1 MSLERIRNFSIIAH
15 IDHGKSTLADRFLEI
30 TQTINKEKLQEQFLD
45 QMDLEREKGITIKSH
60 PVRLEY
66 KGYILNLIDTPGH
79 VDFSYEVSRALRSCE
94 GAILLVDV
102 TQGVQAQT
110 LANYLQAVSL
120 NLHIVPVFN
129 KVDLPNYNEE
139 FLKKQVED
147 ILLIPYEDFEKV
159 SAKTGYNVEKVLDR
173 VIKDIPCPKGNP
185 KLPFRSLIFDAVYSS
200 YKGVIVYIRVFDG
213 RIKKGDKIRFYST
226 GKVFEVEEVG
236 VFKPFYKEV
245 DILQAGEVGYFCASI
260 KDIAD
265 TKVGDTV
272 CSSGEASLRVEEV
285 KPISGFKD
293 PKPMVFCGFYPADGD
308 DYLKLEDSI
317 LKLKLND
324 AALFFEKEKSAALGF
339 GFRCG
344 FLGLLHMQIVQERLE
359 RHFNLN
365 IISTTPTVKYKIVY
379 NNKEEEIDS
388 PALWP
393 DNTKIEKVLE
403 PYIKG
408 KIIIPHEYLNDVL
421 KLLQDKRGQSVNIE
435 KAGNLLIVDIEA
447 PLAEIIVDF
456 FDKLKSY
463 TRGFASFDYEFL
475 DYRESDLVKVD
486 ILVHNTKVDALSFII
501 HRQKAYYASRKIV
514 QKLRETIGKQLF
526 EYKIQAAIGSR
537 VIASEVVK
545 PMKKDVLAKCY
556 GGDVTRKRKLLENQK
571 EGKKRMKTVGKV
583 SIPQEAFWQ
592 VLSLN
597 EE

>member
-1 MSLERIRNFSIIAH
+1 MVDLDRIRNFSIIAH

-30 TQTINKEKLQEQFLD
+30 TNTVNKEKIQEQFLD

-66 KGYILNLIDTPGH
+66 KGYVLNLIDTPGH

-94 GAILLVDV
+94 GAVLLVDV

-110 LANYLQAVSL
+110 LANYLQAVNL
-120 NLHIVPVFN
+120 NLKIVPVFN
-129 KVDLPNYNEE
+129 KVDLQNYNEE

-147 ILLIPYEDFEKV
+147 ILFIPFEEFEKI

-173 VIKDIPCPKGNP
+173 IISDIPCPIGNINY
-185 KLPFRSLIFDAVYSS
+185 PFRALVFDAVYSS

-213 RIKKGDKIRFYST
+213 KIKKGDKVKFLST
-226 GKVFEVEEVG
+226 GRVFEVEEVG

-245 DILQAGEVGYFCASI
+245 GVLSAGEVGYFCASI
-260 KDIAD
+260 KDL
-265 TKVGDTV
+265 TETRVGDTV
-272 CSSGEASLRVEEV
+272 SDSDVQ
-285 KPISGFKD
+285 PISGFRE

-308 DYLKLEDSI
+308 EYSKLEDAI

-324 AALFFEKEKSAALGF
+324 SALFFEKEKSMALGY

-359 RHFNLN
+359 RHFG
-365 IISTTPTVKYKIVY
+365 ITIVSTTPTVKYKVVFDSR
-379 NNKEEEIDS
+379 ELEIDS
-388 PALWP
+388 PSLWP
-393 DNTKIEKVLE
+393 DNKKIDKILE

-408 KIIIPHEYLNDVL
+408 KIIIPHEFLSEVM
-421 KLLQDKRGQSVNIE
+421 KLVQDKRGEIVHIE
-435 KAGNLLIVDIEA
+435 KVGNLLIIDIEA
-447 PLAEIIVDF
+447 PLSEIIVDF

-463 TRGFASFDYEFL
+463 TKGFASFDYEFL
-475 DYRESDLVKVD
+475 EYRQSDLVKVD
-486 ILVHNTKVDALSFII
+486 ILVHNVKIDALSFII

-526 EYKIQAAIGSR
+526 EYKIQAAVGGK
-537 VIASEVVK
+537 VIASESVK
-545 PMKKDVLAKCY
+545 PLKKDVLAKCY
-556 GGDVTRKRKLLENQK
+556 GGDVTRKRKLLEKQK
-571 EGKKRMKTVGKV
+571 EGKKRMKTIGKV

-592 VLSLN
+592 VLSIG

>member
-1 MSLERIRNFSIIAH
+1 MNIDKDPEKIRNFSIIAH

-30 TQTINKEKLQEQFLD
+30 TNTINRDKLQEQFLD

-79 VDFSYEVSRALRSCE
+79 VDFHYEVSRALSACE

-102 TQGVQAQT
+102 SQGVQAQT
-110 LANYLQAVSL
+110 LANYLQAL
-120 NLHIVPVFN
+120 NLKLTIIPVFN
-129 KVDLPNYNEE
+129 KIDLPNYNEDY
-139 FLKKQVED
+139 LRKQVED
-147 ILLIPYEDFEKV
+147 ILLIPFEDFEKI

-173 VIKDIPCPKGNP
+173 VINEIPHPKGSFNSG
-185 KLPFRSLIFDAVYSS
+185 LRALVFDAVYSS

-213 RIKKGDKIRFYST
+213 SIKKGDKIKFYST
-226 GKVFEVEEVG
+226 GNVFIVEEVG
-236 VFKPFYKEV
+236 VFKPFYQEV
-245 DILQAGEVGYFCASI
+245 DFLSVGEVGYICASI
-260 KDIAD
+260 KDLKE
-265 TKVGDTV
+265 TRVGDTI
-272 CSSGEASLRVEEV
+272 CSVDCDV
-285 KPISGFKD
+285 DPIAGFKE

-308 DYLKLEDSI
+308 DYFKLEDAI

-324 AALFFEKEKSAALGF
+324 SALYFEKEKSNALGH

-359 RHFNLN
+359 RHFGLN
-365 IISTTPTVKYKIVY
+365 VVSTTPTVKYKIFY
-379 NNKEEEIDS
+379 NGKEIEIDS

-393 DNTKIEKVLE
+393 DNVKIEKVME

-408 KIIIPHEYLNDVL
+408 RIIIPHEFLNDIT
-421 KLLQDKRGQSVNIE
+421 KLVHEKRGEIIHVD

-447 PLAEIIVDF
+447 PLSEIIVDF

-463 TRGFASFDYEFL
+463 TKGFASFDYEL
-475 DYRESDLVKVD
+475 YDYRESDLVKVD
-486 ILVHNTKVDALSFII
+486 ILVHNVKVDSLSFII
-501 HRQKAYYASRKIV
+501 HRQKAYYTSRKIV

-526 EYKIQAAIGSR
+526 EYKIQAALGGR

-545 PMKKDVLAKCY
+545 PLRKDVLAKCY
-556 GGDVTRKRKLLENQK
+556 GGDVTRKRKLLEKQK

-592 VLSLN
+592 VLSIDEN
-597 EE
+597 E

>member
-1 MSLERIRNFSIIAH
+1 MNVDKNPEKIRNFSIIAH

-30 TQTINKEKLQEQFLD
+30 TNTINRDKLQEQFLD

-79 VDFSYEVSRALRSCE
+79 VDFHYEVSRALSACE

-102 TQGVQAQT
+102 SQGVQAQT
-110 LANYLQAVSL
+110 LANYLQAL
-120 NLHIVPVFN
+120 NLKLTIIPVFN
-129 KVDLPNYNEE
+129 KIDLPNYNEDY
-139 FLKKQVED
+139 LRKQVED
-147 ILLIPYEDFEKV
+147 ILLIPFEDFEKI

-173 VIKDIPCPKGNP
+173 VINDIPHPKGSFNSG
-185 KLPFRSLIFDAVYSS
+185 LRALVFDAVYSS

-213 RIKKGDKIRFYST
+213 SIKKGDKIKFYST
-226 GKVFEVEEVG
+226 GNVFIVEEVG
-236 VFKPFYKEV
+236 VFKPFYQEV
-245 DILQAGEVGYFCASI
+245 DFLSVGEVGYICASI
-260 KDIAD
+260 KDLKE
-265 TKVGDTV
+265 TRVGDTI
-272 CSSGEASLRVEEV
+272 CSVDCDV
-285 KPISGFKD
+285 DPIAGFKE

-308 DYLKLEDSI
+308 DYFKLEDAI

-324 AALFFEKEKSAALGF
+324 SALYFEKEKSNALGH

-359 RHFNLN
+359 RHFGLN
-365 IISTTPTVKYKIVY
+365 VVSTTPTVKYKIFY
-379 NNKEEEIDS
+379 NGKEIEIDS

-393 DNTKIEKVLE
+393 DNVKIEKVME

-408 KIIIPHEYLNDVL
+408 RIIIPHEFLNDIT
-421 KLLQDKRGQSVNIE
+421 KLVHEKRGEIIHVD

-447 PLAEIIVDF
+447 PLSEIIVDF

-463 TRGFASFDYEFL
+463 TKGFASFDYEL
-475 DYRESDLVKVD
+475 YDYRESDLVKVD
-486 ILVHNTKVDALSFII
+486 ILVHNVKVDSLSFII
-501 HRQKAYYASRKIV
+501 HRQKAYYTSRKIV

-526 EYKIQAAIGSR
+526 EYKIQAALGGK

-545 PMKKDVLAKCY
+545 PLRKDVLAKCY
-556 GGDVTRKRKLLENQK
+556 GGDVTRKRKLLEKQK

-592 VLSLN
+592 VLSIDEN
-597 EE
+597 E

>member
-1 MSLERIRNFSIIAH
+1 MNIDKDPEKIRNFSIIAH

-30 TQTINKEKLQEQFLD
+30 TNTINRDKLQEQFLD

-79 VDFSYEVSRALRSCE
+79 VDFHYEVSRALSACE

-102 TQGVQAQT
+102 SQGVQAQT
-110 LANYLQAVSL
+110 LANYLQAL
-120 NLHIVPVFN
+120 NLKLTIIPVFN
-129 KVDLPNYNEE
+129 KIDLPNYNEDY
-139 FLKKQVED
+139 LRKQVED
-147 ILLIPYEDFEKV
+147 ILLIPFEDFEKI

-173 VIKDIPCPKGNP
+173 VINEIPHPKGSFNSG
-185 KLPFRSLIFDAVYSS
+185 LRALVFDAVYSS

-213 RIKKGDKIRFYST
+213 SIKKGDKIKFYST
-226 GKVFEVEEVG
+226 GNVFIVEEVG
-236 VFKPFYKEV
+236 VFKPFYQEV
-245 DILQAGEVGYFCASI
+245 DFLSVGEVGYICASI
-260 KDIAD
+260 KDLKE
-265 TKVGDTV
+265 TRVGDTI
-272 CSSGEASLRVEEV
+272 CSVDCDV
-285 KPISGFKD
+285 DPIAGFKE

-308 DYLKLEDSI
+308 DYFKLEDAI

-324 AALFFEKEKSAALGF
+324 SALYFEKEKSNALGH

-359 RHFNLN
+359 RHFGLN
-365 IISTTPTVKYKIVY
+365 VVSTTPTVKYKIFY
-379 NNKEEEIDS
+379 NGKEIEIDS

-393 DNTKIEKVLE
+393 DNVKIEKVME

-408 KIIIPHEYLNDVL
+408 RIIIPHEFLNDIT
-421 KLLQDKRGQSVNIE
+421 KLVHEKRGEIIHVD

-447 PLAEIIVDF
+447 PLSEIIVDF

-463 TRGFASFDYEFL
+463 TKGFASFDYEL
-475 DYRESDLVKVD
+475 YDYRESDLVKVD
-486 ILVHNTKVDALSFII
+486 ILVHNVKVDSLSFII
-501 HRQKAYYASRKIV
+501 HRQKAYYTSRKIV

-526 EYKIQAAIGSR
+526 EYKIQAALGGK

-545 PMKKDVLAKCY
+545 PLRKDVLAKCY
-556 GGDVTRKRKLLENQK
+556 GGDVTRKRKLLEKQK

-592 VLSLN
+592 VLSIDEN
-597 EE
+597 E